1 MSLFRVRNP
10 GILFDAD
17 SPAKS
22 TAVVTGQG
30 APSGGSLLDGADAAI
45 YIREDASGPDFV
57 IYATATGGTK
67 WAPVPF
73 VTQGGDPGD
82 GEAIA
87 VTNSA
92 NIAITTGGSGETN
105 TLAIPTFV
113 GQQLMLSLDVD
124 GGGDRVVTVT
134 GNVNAA
140 GNNTITFATAGE
152 SIVLDAF
159 TVAGALVWR
168 KTGGDAGLTTV

>member
-30 APSGGSLLDGADAAI
+30 APSGGSLLYGADAAI

-57 IYATATGGTK
+57 IYATANGGTK

-92 NIAITTGGSGETN
+92 NIAITSGGAAETN

-113 GQQLMLSLDVD
+113 GQKLMLSHDVD
-124 GGGDRVVTVT
+124 GGARIITVT

-152 SIVLDAF
+152 FIVLEAF
-159 TVAGALVWR
+159 TVAGALVWC
-168 KTGGDAGLTTV
+168 KTGGDAGVTTV

>member
-1 MSLFRVRNP
+1 MSLFRTRNP
-10 GILFDAD
+10 GVLFDAD

-45 YIREDASGPDFV
+45 YIREDASGADFV
-57 IYATATGGTK
+57 VYVTANSGTK

-73 VTQGGDPGD
+73 VTQGGDPGATV
-82 GEAIA
+82 AIP
-87 VTNSA
+87 VTNSE
-92 NIAITTGGSGETN
+92 NIAITSGGAGETN
-105 TLAIPTFV
+105 TLAIPTFI
-113 GQQLMLSLDVD
+113 GQKLMLSHDVD
-124 GGGDRVVTVT
+124 GGSRIITVT

-140 GNNTITFATAGE
+140 GNNTITLATAGE
-152 SIVLDAF
+152 FIVLEAF

-168 KTGGDAGLTTV
+168 VTGGDAGLTTV